1 MSVLYCRPSDIVTP
15 GATVTVSAGTAE
27 AAYPVANVADRLA
40 HTVVKSTGTTIT
52 LQAVFGGSKT
62 IQAVALINTNA
73 TAAVL
78 TNNAGLNVSIPIPT
92 VPADTLGIDPW
103 LDLRAVPLT
112 GSTTWH
118 LALTGPTGVAL
129 GEWLLVE
136 TIRTMPLLWA
146 GLEEDEEHR
155 TIVHLSD
162 YGVRNKLP
170 LGVRQRAVRGGTLLE
185 TFRADLLALQRDAQ
199 GQARNFLLV
208 LSDSKNDA
216 LYVDLTTDGR
226 TVSRIHP
233 KASGIPVAFTEQ
245 QKGWI

>member
-1 MSVLYCRPSDIVTP
+1 MSVLYCRPSDILTP
-15 GATVTVSAGTAE
+15 SGTVTVSAGTAE
-27 AAYPVANVADRLA
+27 SAYPVANVRDRLA

-52 LQAVFGGSKT
+52 LQAVFGASKT

-78 TNNAGLNVSIPIPT
+78 TNNAGLNVSIQIPT

-103 LDLRAVPLT
+103 LDLRAVALT
-112 GSTTWH
+112 SSTTWH

-136 TIRTMPLLWA
+136 TVRTMPILWA
-146 GLEEDEEHR
+146 GLEEDEQHR
-155 TIVHLSD
+155 TIVHTTD
-162 YGVRNKLP
+162 YGVRKKLP
-170 LGVRQRAVRGGTLLE
+170 LGVRQRAIRGGTLLE
-185 TFRADLLALQRDAQ
+185 TFRPDLLALQRDAQ
-199 GQARNFLLV
+199 GDSGNFLLV
-208 LSDSKNDA
+208 IDSHQNDA
-216 LYVDLTTDGR
+216 LYVDLTTDTR

-245 QKGWI
+245 QKGWL